1 MYLHDGTYVP
11 VARIQGSPECQAFM
25 RKTTGSSSTEDSTL
39 CQWLSPTIGRLPLA
53 LGLAVD
59 ICLRKD
65 VATIKTLLAALNSAV
80 ESYLG
85 TNICFASLSLDVATE
100 KKIEVA
106 EEALN
111 ALGLTRVLPTI
122 QSAKHVILAHR
133 PATVPEPDEEWIVL
147 AVDFS
152 IRWYNIG
159 LYAIEQLGIV
169 DPVDD
174 FVRGPRIDEDNQLD
188 ALRDTLS
195 HLIAN
200 PPPNVRLPEQ
210 IHHLVVYGDDSENE
224 TFHNLLAELLGA
236 DLVRD
241 ARVSNSVF
249 DGPKVSAYVVHE
261 NMDTVDFEMNVKSA
275 FGCQWRSKL
284 YPGYQTTS
292 EL

>member
-11 VARIQGSPECQAFM
+11 VAHIQGSPEYQAFM

-39 CQWLSPTIGRLPLA
+39 CQWLSPTI
-53 LGLAVD
+53 
-59 ICLRKD
+59 
-65 VATIKTLLAALNSAV
+65 

-100 KKIEVA
+100 NKIEVA
-106 EEALN
+106 EEALH

-133 PATVPEPDEEWIVL
+133 PATVPEPDEEWVVL

-195 HLIAN
+195 HLLAN
-200 PPPNVRLPEQ
+200 PPPNVR
-210 IHHLVVYGDDSENE
+210 
-224 TFHNLLAELLGA
+224 A
-236 DLVRD
+236 DPSLSCVR
-241 ARVSNSVF
+241 R
-249 DGPKVSAYVVHE
+249 
-261 NMDTVDFEMNVKSA
+261 
-275 FGCQWRSKL
+275 
-284 YPGYQTTS
+284 
-292 EL
+292 